1 MNHANKTRFWFLSGF
16 FPVIFQD
23 HRRHFHVGVSQGFH
37 LSHILTS
44 NLPFTLFTAAPTPL
58 SVSRT
63 LTSGTSSV
71 VSSRVSSRA
80 NVSDTGS
87 METVIEARPV
97 LEDDGLKVQETILE
111 ARPVVEES
119 SLNTSDTYAAA
130 QVLYFFFLKKFILE
144 ILNSVRSP
152 YSERIPILTLSYG
165 VFTDRSIFRYPCEH
179 YFPRKFNSDSHEN
192 YAKSVGD
199 LNCGNFNLKK
209 GL

>member
-1 MNHANKTRFWFLSGF
+1 MIAIRVIAVSFRSTDSLSLEDENEPRQESEILVPF
-16 FPVIFQD
+16 RVFPVIFQD
-23 HRRHFHVGVSQGFH
+23 HGIQFYVGVFQGFY
-37 LSHILTS
+37 LSLILTS
-44 NLPFTLFTAAPTPL
+44 SLYIFTLFTAAPTPL

-119 SLNTSDTYAAA
+119 IHNSSDTYAAA
-130 QVLYFFFLKKFILE
+130 QVLYFFKKILS
-144 ILNSVRSP
+144 SVRSP
-152 YSERIPILTLSYG
+152 LLAAFGPYTKPFLQRFLRP
-165 VFTDRSIFRYPCEH
+165 V
-179 YFPRKFNSDSHEN
+179 YF
-192 YAKSVGD
+192 
-199 LNCGNFNLKK
+199 
-209 GL
+209 